1 MMKKVDKK
9 KIILSVLLSSMLWSN
24 SLYAYELKGDE
35 SGQVDPSVVE
45 LFEGITIAGIQ
56 TDEILQLKNNE
67 ELTIN
72 GVILKDAGFNNVS
85 EVKNSTLNTVYGGL
99 NDSGNDNKILIT
111 NSSLSAV
118 SGGVGIANDAN
129 ANHVIIVN
137 SNVETVSGGTSIN
150 GNTNNNVV
158 EVIYDKNTDNTIEQV
173 AGGIASDFGDILD
186 EALGESSSRDK
197 ITANKNTVIINGN
210 SNAENLSIETG
221 ITVGSIASVGG
232 TATKLEANNNSA
244 YIKNFGNEDNIAST
258 GIVIGGT
265 IASMLTDSA
274 ESVNWDSSKNVV
286 NIENSYL
293 KIDDK
298 QFGVVGAA
306 IESNLANNFAGTATA
321 NENIVNI
328 KDSLIVITDADMGI
342 TGGFVSEVSNGEFT
356 GLTSADNNIVNIDNS
371 SVVGQYIV
379 AGRNDKGQANNNV
392 VSIKEN
398 NFVGVKII
406 GGWSEFGSA
415 NNNIIEINGYNNL
428 ISSSLYGYYAE
439 EKSENS
445 EFKNNT
451 LIVNDFNGGIMEV
464 ANFNKVT
471 FNNLKWNTAA
481 VSENNKVDISGT
493 KIPEFKTDGGMYVAK
508 IDNVDKIEI
517 GKLGNN
523 NLKTGDKAWLIFTS
537 KNNNDEISKFNGQEF
552 KNYSGVAKIVSGN
565 LLYEDDVEFTDSD
578 NSGTTQTQ
586 TVGALSAVVKGV
598 ERNAQTDLVDSNRAV
613 AAAFVNQGTDLIADS
628 LDTLSRDGKYGV
640 KTFAAVHGNRSKYD
654 VNSDIKINGWSTIV
668 GVGAENEHN
677 GGDFSWGVFY
687 ENGSGNY
694 RTYND
699 FNNEFFRGDGSLV
712 YNGGGIAAR
721 YENSH
726 GVSTEGSLRAGMLK
740 SEMTDA
746 LSDGENKYG
755 YESETAY
762 YGAHIGVGK
771 IFSLGDD
778 SDLDVYGKFFHTYT
792 EGDSFN
798 VAGDEFEFDSINSD
812 RLRIGARVTSNK
824 ENKFSTYY
832 GLAYEYEFNGDAEMR
847 AAGMKAPTQ
856 SLQGSSVMA
865 EIGLNYQPTP
875 DSPWSFDLNMRGYA
889 GERQGGSFNV
899 QATYTF

>member
-1 MMKKVDKK
+1 MVKYQHRDNSICIIKSDAGKEWRMMKKVDKK

-35 SGQVDPSVVE
+35 SGQVDSSVLE
-45 LFEGITIAGIQ
+45 LFESITIAGIQ

-72 GVILKDAGFNNVS
+72 GVKLEDTVFNNVS
-85 EVKNSTLNTVYGGL
+85 EVKNSKLNTVYGGL

-111 NSSLSAV
+111 NSILSAV
-118 SGGVGIANDAN
+118 TGG
-129 ANHVIIVN
+129 
-137 SNVETVSGGTSIN
+137 
-150 GNTNNNVV
+150 
-158 EVIYDKNTDNTIEQV
+158 
-173 AGGIASDFGDILD
+173 
-186 EALGESSSRDK
+186 
-197 ITANKNTVIINGN
+197 
-210 SNAENLSIETG
+210 
-221 ITVGSIASVGG
+221 
-232 TATKLEANNNSA
+232 
-244 YIKNFGNEDNIAST
+244 
-258 GIVIGGT
+258 
-265 IASMLTDSA
+265 
-274 ESVNWDSSKNVV
+274 
-286 NIENSYL
+286 
-293 KIDDK
+293 
-298 QFGVVGAA
+298 
-306 IESNLANNFAGTATA
+306 AGTATA

-379 AGRNDKGQANNNV
+379 GGRNDRGQANNNV

-428 ISSSLYGYYAE
+428 ISTSLYGYYAK
-439 EKSENS
+439 EKSENR

-481 VSENNKVDISGT
+481 VSENNVVVDISGA
-493 KIPEFKTDGGMYVAK
+493 KIPEFKTDGGMYVAI
-508 IDNVDKIEI
+508 IDNVDAIEI

-523 NLKTGDKAWLIFTS
+523 NLKTGDKAWLIFTP
-537 KNNNDEISKFNGQEF
+537 KNNNDKIHKFDGLEF

-565 LLYEDDVEFTDSD
+565 LLYEVDVELTASD
-578 NSGTTQTQ
+578 GSGTTKPQH
-586 TVGALSAVVKGV
+586 VGALSAVVTGV
-598 ERNAQTDLVDSNRAV
+598 ERNKQTDLVASNRAV

-726 GVSTEGSLRAGMLK
+726 GVYTEGSLRAGMLK

-798 VAGDEFEFDSINSD
+798 VADDEFEFDSINSD